1 MPSNNENDLDID
13 SLLDEQLGSSDNSRP
28 NINRASYL
36 DPDQQAEVITLAES
50 RNIDTQTV
58 ENNLGE
64 FKRRSTVEAI
74 DTRGYPKLSQY
85 LNDDRNSRVSVDDID
100 NLKGIEGA
108 VRESEYGFW
117 SNIGRGTLNRV
128 NTLTGNLIEFTGN
141 VGENFEDYLRD
152 KGIPNPGIIIGDDG
166 VSWSWDI
173 PEETPNLLKN
183 IGKAVS
189 EGNGYGYQP
198 RFTWERFKG
207 DMNPKTLS
215 GYIAEQGVQ
224 SVPDMM
230 AAIFTLPAYITSRTE
245 EIAEAR
251 VKNDERQD
259 VTGQDLATSF
269 VPAVMVSLIE
279 RLAGKVTLGVGG
291 VTSTKTALKAT
302 GAAALTEGGTE
313 FVQEGIEYLGE
324 TVGTKKD
331 VSIAEMIDRQLAG
344 MVAGSG
350 MGASIR
356 GTTSTYEALSSR
368 TERNVET
375 VIMSAGEQQI
385 IDQIATFAQ
394 SSTTR
399 GRKEDRFRNFLKG
412 LETEKQVHISS
423 DAVIEAAQN
432 GVELPTYITE
442 QLDGLGT
449 DITVDMEQF
458 GADIA
463 PNEDIMGALRPHM
476 RLSSDSLSPAQLEAA
491 DDFSIKSLLEK
502 AEKSKAALTEAETI
516 YEDVKQQLV
525 DTGRQSEATA
535 RYSAA
540 IIPAYAT
547 VKAEQTGK
555 TVREIYEMMGL
566 SIVGPA
572 TVNGDGKTLAQVF
585 EAFHG
590 TGTKFD
596 KFDKTK
602 LGSFTGADSS
612 TKGFFFT
619 SSRELAESFKSEAE
633 RKTVDLEGV
642 EKSIRGLSNDEVFR
656 LFEDAGLDDI
666 VGPYDPDDVNGAVTD
681 IITLLEE
688 ELATDALEER
698 TGVDKI
704 IRKKIGGDHF
714 DKGEVKETSVDLE
727 NPLIV
732 EFKPDDEL
740 NEGAINEAIDE
751 AQKSGN
757 DGVIF
762 KNMKDAAVVTEKGD
776 GSIVS
781 DVYFVFDDKRIGDKS
796 DVDPRRINEG
806 DAKTLK
812 TGEPVTFRY
821 SHNTES
827 ATEMFGIPDKDA
839 SYGRGYEPS
848 GRFVSIVG
856 DKYKPFTDKIITGN
870 LTFTNPL
877 VVDNADLTWKQT
889 LSDQYDGK
897 TGKELSKAVMADG
910 YDGIITTEGD
920 RYISEIVD
928 LTTFDE
934 AKALY
939 QSDAEEKNLIVT
951 HNISEE
957 GIAAAEGLGGLA
969 APSIAVANVE
979 KGGFTNFGGISLL
992 SDPNVLDD
1000 PTLKTFDADIYSARQ
1015 PRSIDKLKGKKVR
1028 ELTDAVDVAN
1038 ERTGLRPIYEVQEV
1052 SDLDKD
1058 SVFNYWL
1065 STIGKSPKLKKMK
1078 ATPLSKAVSNIS
1090 DNELLESKELNGA
1103 VIKIYKGHVEQLLG
1117 ENPTQAE
1124 LDLVLDVASDW
1135 FDVKIPDDV
1144 ELRNTDDG
1152 VAYFRGDEQVSDN
1165 FKSERIGFVRY
1176 TRSLKESGNYELDF
1190 TLPKQSLLRESI
1202 TEVRKIRD
1210 GFDQQKFREDLSKKH
1225 QNKKLRSDFKE
1236 WINDTYSDLLDKKR
1250 LFKGYTPAG
1259 DRKYAEYTLNNVVR
1273 EMTKTLQGGES
1284 SSYGVASVRARFANE
1299 LSTKEKVK
1307 AARGDIVTKEEMDI
1321 IREEAAK
1328 KFEDSLEDLKQY
1340 YKYDTDGWGYGT
1352 DVAEAITEGPS
1363 AVREVFGNSKEAN
1376 KIIDDLG
1383 KYLAGLPTEYFESKV
1398 QRSMQFSEFNTAV
1411 VPKGA
1416 SKKTVDTLKSH
1427 GLKIRRYDESVEG
1440 SRNEVVAQQSKL
1452 LFQPAQTDG
1461 TDKLKRGSIR
1471 IDDDSM
1477 IIKMHQASD
1486 LSTFLHESGHMFLEM
1501 EGKLAELTGVTGDQQ
1516 TILDWLE
1523 VDSFNDIDTE
1533 QHEKFA
1539 ETFEVYLREGK
1550 APSLALRDA
1559 FAAFKRW
1566 LIRIY
1571 QNLTDQRLQR
1581 ADLSEE
1587 IVEVFDRLLATEA
1600 EIELATAN
1608 PAYDQFFKS
1617 KEQAGM
1623 TDAEWDAYLKRQQQT
1638 KNRSQE
1644 TLDTK
1649 VMKELEYRYS
1659 EDWKNEKAP
1668 MIDEEME
1675 RLSEEPVYSVLNDTT
1690 EIPMDRKM
1698 VKEFLGVDKLPKQL
1712 YGRTVKDGVDPQEY
1726 SEVYGFASPE
1736 QMLKEIV
1743 AVPPL
1748 KEAADAAAQD
1758 RMIEKYGDILN
1769 DGTIEAEAQ
1778 EAIHNE
1784 TQAQLLLEELR
1795 ALKPERANKINRDY
1809 LKAEAKTLIGSM
1821 KFKEIQPNKYYRAEI
1836 KAAQKAVTAKDKEQQ
1851 YIHKVQQL
1859 ANHYMYREAV
1869 ETKGRMTKHRKYVKS
1884 VQTREYNTKQ
1894 VNPEYVQNMKVLAN
1908 LYDMRQKPDQQVAV
1922 NNILNWYMSQIDDE
1936 NQFVQLEL
1944 LDVNLIKALDAKQN
1958 NEITELKLPTFDDLS
1973 AQDLQGL
1980 NDMLRHLRYVGGVMS
1995 DLGKAEFNKTIDDM
2009 TESILKHGKSDHKG
2023 RGGVARRLE
2032 EQRRELS
2039 HFVNKFPSLRNLIR
2053 KLDGDFKDSDVEGVM
2068 HKEIFRLVE
2077 EANSNKITLNA
2088 ELHKKF
2094 QEVLGDIYRVG
2105 LTRGGNKTYLLD
2117 SGLTFDAHNEARF
2130 MLAVYW
2136 GTETSREAIRE
2147 GHGMTDADVMKIM
2160 SDLTPEQLNMVNKV
2174 WEMNETVWPQ
2184 LSSASVKLLG
2194 VAPPKL
2200 DAMPFV
2206 VNGVEMSGGHMRLMY
2221 DSSRLDLKADQEQ
2234 ATRMQTVVPTRA
2246 GSTFARVGGGGS
2258 PVKLYTSNIS
2268 QSLEENIHYIAFAE
2282 SGRRTQGLINNPKV
2296 KQAIEQKHG
2305 TGFFGALIENLEG
2318 TISNRSYRETV
2329 KTIARISKLLR
2340 RAATYKHL
2348 CFSIRN
2354 TVQQFSSLP
2363 VIVDELGV
2371 VPTINAMN
2379 RIVSDTGL
2387 IDFINDRSPFMKERA
2402 SFVNREAAEFLKDL
2416 DVTNNVQKKYR
2427 DFASKGFF
2435 MQTAVD
2441 SLLAYPAWLATYER
2455 QFELHGDD
2463 KRASSEANT
2472 AVAESVGSG
2481 SDLHMGALFQKNQ
2494 SEFVKIMTLFGSWFN
2509 SYYQR
2514 MYRSTEGWTTADAGT
2529 IKALFMTPVISATMA
2544 ALLVMDYPDDDSDEA
2559 WYEWMTK
2566 RYVSFMG
2573 GTIPFIRD
2581 IVGSFSGYSP
2591 KTLLGGGQ
2599 ETAFRLYGEFDSFL
2613 SGKQSGVKTVS
2624 DVTKAVT
2631 TLVPVAGIGNVT
2643 RVMDFIDSNSQGKES
2658 GNAVKKTYQAIVE
2671 GKDKN

>member
-1 MPSNNENDLDID
+1 MPSNNESDLNID
-13 SLLDEQLGSSDNSRP
+13 SLLDEQLGSSDTSKP
-28 NINRASYL
+28 NLNRASHF
-36 DPDQQAEVITLAES
+36 DPNQQAEVITLAES
-50 RNIDTQTV
+50 RNIDLETV

-64 FKRRSTVEAI
+64 FKRRSKVEAI
-74 DTRGYPKLSQY
+74 DTTGYPKLSQY
-85 LNDDRNSRVSVDDID
+85 LSDDRNSRVSVDDIT

-108 VRESEYGFW
+108 VRESENGFW

-128 NTLTGNLIEFTGN
+128 NTLTGNLVEFTGN
-141 VGENFEDYLRD
+141 VGENFEDYLGE
-152 KGIPNPGIIIGDDG
+152 KGIPNPGIVIGEDG
-166 VSWSWDI
+166 LSWSWDI
-173 PEETPNLLKN
+173 PDETPNLLKN

-189 EGNGYGYQP
+189 EGDGYGYQP

-207 DMNPKTLS
+207 DMNPKTLA
-215 GYIAEQGVQ
+215 GYITEQGVQ

-230 AAIFTLPAYITSRTE
+230 AAIFTLPAYISSRTE
-245 EIAEAR
+245 EIAEDR
-251 VKNDERQD
+251 VKNDERKD
-259 VTGQDLATSF
+259 VTGQDLATSLI
-269 VPAVMVSLIE
+269 PAVAVSLIE

-291 VTSTKTALKAT
+291 VTTGKEAIKAT

-313 FVQEGIEYLGE
+313 FIQEGIEYLGE

-331 VSIAEMIDRQLAG
+331 VSVKEMIDRQLAG
-344 MVAGSG
+344 LVAGSG

-356 GTTSTYEALSSR
+356 GATSSYEALASR
-368 TERNVET
+368 AERNVET
-375 VIMSAGEQQI
+375 VIMSTGEQET

-394 SSTTR
+394 ASTTR
-399 GRKEDRFRNFLKG
+399 GRKEDRYRNFLKG
-412 LETEKQVHISS
+412 LETDKQVHISS

-432 GVELPTYITE
+432 GVELPSYMTE
-442 QLDGLGT
+442 QIDGLGT

-458 GADIA
+458 GTDIA
-463 PNEDIMGALRPHM
+463 PNEDIMTSLRPHM
-476 RLSSDSLSPAQLEAA
+476 RLSSDSLSPAQLEAQ
-491 DDFSIKSLLEK
+491 DDFSIKSLLER
-502 AEKSKAALTEAETI
+502 AEKSKTALTEAETI

-525 DTGRQSEATA
+525 DSGRQSEATA

-555 TVREIYEMMGL
+555 TVKEIYEMMGL

-572 TVNGDGKTLAQVF
+572 TKNGDGKTLEQVYK
-585 EAFHG
+585 AFHG
-590 TGTKFD
+590 TGEKFD
-596 KFDKTK
+596 SFDKEK
-602 LGSFTGADSS
+602 LGSFTGADSA

-619 SSRELAESFKSEAE
+619 SDRGLAESFKTEAE
-633 RKTVDLEGV
+633 RKTVDIKGIEQ
-642 EKSIRGLSNDEVFR
+642 SIRDLSNDEIFQ
-656 LFEDAGLDDI
+656 LFEDAGLDNI

-681 IITLLEE
+681 IVTLLEE
-688 ELATDALEER
+688 DLSTEILEER
-698 TGVDKI
+698 SGVDAI
-704 IRKKIGGDHF
+704 IRKKIGDSSF
-714 DKGEVKETSVDLE
+714 DQGELKEVSVDLQ

-732 EFKPDDEL
+732 EFNPDDEL

-751 AQKSGN
+751 ASKSGN

-762 KNMKDAAVVTEKGD
+762 KNMKDAAIVDEKGD

-781 DVYFVFDDKRIGDKS
+781 DVYFVFDDSKVSPSELAQS
-796 DVDPRRINEG
+796 DV
-806 DAKTLK
+806 T
-812 TGEPVTFRY
+812 
-821 SHNTES
+821 
-827 ATEMFGIPDKDA
+827 
-839 SYGRGYEPS
+839 
-848 GRFVSIVG
+848 
-856 DKYKPFTDKIITGN
+856 
-870 LTFTNPL
+870 
-877 VVDNADLTWKQT
+877 
-889 LSDQYDGK
+889 
-897 TGKELSKAVMADG
+897 
-910 YDGIITTEGD
+910 
-920 RYISEIVD
+920 
-928 LTTFDE
+928 
-934 AKALY
+934 
-939 QSDAEEKNLIVT
+939 KNLVVT
-951 HNISEE
+951 HNITEE
-957 GIAAAEGLGGLA
+957 GIRQAEALGGLA
-969 APSIAVANVE
+969 APSIAVANVDV
-979 KGGFTNFGGISLL
+979 GFDSFGEISLIA
-992 SDPNVLDD
+992 DPSLLDE
-1000 PTLKTFDADIYSARQ
+1000 KKVRTFDTDIYSSRQ
-1015 PRSIDKLKGKKVR
+1015 PRADEQLDIKQVRILGEGIDSSIKGTKLHNPTDGSITSKNALDGKATQ
-1028 ELTDAVDVAN
+1028 LH
-1038 ERTGLRPIYEVQEV
+1038 Y
-1052 SDLDKD
+1052 
-1058 SVFNYWL
+1058 L
-1065 STIGKSPKLKKMK
+1065 STIGKAPKQKKMK
-1078 ATPLSKAVSNIS
+1078 ENKISKSIIGVPAVDVLEDPNFVKNVADKYNKMVSDIKATDPTVDQEFLDDIASTWFNFKLPEGYEVRRVDGGFQAFAPGDAEVGKAFASKNLVIRRTIASLKQDGITGGIDYNSPKQDILRDELSKARSIN
-1090 DNELLESKELNGA
+1090 
-1103 VIKIYKGHVEQLLG
+1103 
-1117 ENPTQAE
+1117 
-1124 LDLVLDVASDW
+1124 
-1135 FDVKIPDDV
+1135 
-1144 ELRNTDDG
+1144 DG
-1152 VAYFRGDEQVSDN
+1152 IDMS
-1165 FKSERIGFVRY
+1165 
-1176 TRSLKESGNYELDF
+1176 
-1190 TLPKQSLLRESI
+1190 
-1202 TEVRKIRD
+1202 
-1210 GFDQQKFREDLSKKH
+1210 
-1225 QNKKLRSDFKE
+1225 KLRDDIRKKMDQKSIKSGYKKWLD
-1236 WINDTYSDLLDKKR
+1236 NTYNTLVKSKR
-1250 LFKGYTPAG
+1250 LFAGYTPSG
-1259 DRKYAEYTLNNVVR
+1259 DRKYKPYNLDTLVR
-1273 EMTKTLQGGES
+1273 EMNKKLQGGES
-1284 SSYGVASVRARFANE
+1284 SNYGITSVRAMYANE
-1299 LSTKEKVK
+1299 MTNKKKVQANRDK
-1307 AARGDIVTKEEMDI
+1307 IVSSEEMEDI
-1321 IREEAAK
+1321 KGDADLV
-1328 KFEDSLEDLKQY
+1328 FEDAMESLKPY
-1340 YKYDTDGWGYGT
+1340 YVGQTEGWGYMS
-1352 DVAEAITEGPS
+1352 DVAESITEGPS
-1363 AVREVFGNSKEAN
+1363 GIREAFEGSAEAN
-1376 KIIDDLG
+1376 KIINKLG
-1383 KYLAGLPTEYFESKV
+1383 AYLANLPTQYFEAKV
-1398 QRSMQFSEFNTAV
+1398 QRAMDFSEFKVAV
-1411 VPKGA
+1411 VPKST
-1416 SKKTVDTLKSH
+1416 SKEVVELLKAKGITVK
-1427 GLKIRRYDESVEG
+1427 RYDENVEG
-1440 SRNEVVAQQSKL
+1440 ARSELVKKQEKL

-1461 TDKLKRGSIR
+1461 ANQLKRGSIR

-1486 LSTFLHESGHMFLEM
+1486 LSTFLHESGHLFLEM
-1501 EGKLAELTGVTGDQQ
+1501 EGKLSELNGVTDDQQ
-1516 TILDWLE
+1516 VILDWLE
-1523 VDSFNDIDTE
+1523 VDSFKDIDTE

-1539 ETFEVYLREGK
+1539 ETFEVYLREGN

-1581 ADLSEE
+1581 AELSEE
-1587 IVEVFDRLLATEA
+1587 IIEVFDRLLATEA

-1617 KEQAGM
+1617 KEQSGM
-1623 TDAEWDAYLKRQQQT
+1623 SDIEWDAYLKRQEQT
-1638 KNRSQE
+1638 KNRAQE
-1644 TLDTK
+1644 TIDTK
-1649 VMKELEYRYS
+1649 VMKELTYRYS

-1668 MIDEEME
+1668 MIDEEIA

-1690 EIPMDRKM
+1690 VMPMDRKL
-1698 VKEFLGVDKLPKQL
+1698 VKEFLGITKLPKQL
-1712 YGRTVKDGVDPQEY
+1712 YGRTEVDGIDPQEY
-1726 SEVYGFASPE
+1726 SEVNGFASPE
-1736 QMLKEIV
+1736 QMLTEMV
-1743 AVPPL
+1743 SVPPL
-1748 KEAADAAAQD
+1748 KEAADAAAQE
-1758 RMIEKYGDILN
+1758 RMIEKHGDILN
-1769 DGTIEAEAQ
+1769 DGTIEVEAQ

-1784 TQAQLLLEELR
+1784 TQAKLLLEELK

-1836 KAAQKAVTAKDKEQQ
+1836 KAAQKAVLAKDKEQQ
-1851 YIHKVQQL
+1851 YNHKVQQL

-1869 ETKGRMTKHRKYVKS
+1869 ETKDRMTKHRKYVKS

-1922 NNILNWYMSQIDDE
+1922 NNLLNWYVAQVDDE

-1944 LDVNLIKALDAKQN
+1944 LDVNLIEALEAKQN
-1958 NEITELKLPTFDDLS
+1958 GEITELKLPTFDDLS

-2009 TESILKHGKSDHKG
+2009 AESILKNGKSDYKG

-2077 EANSNKITLNA
+2077 EANSDKITLNA
-2088 ELHKKF
+2088 DLHKKF
-2094 QEVLGDIYRVG
+2094 QEILGDIYRVG

-2136 GTETSREAIRE
+2136 GTETSREAVRD
-2147 GHGMTDADVMKIM
+2147 GYGMTDNDVMKIM
-2160 SDLTPEQLNMVNKV
+2160 SDLTTEQLKMVNKV

-2200 DAMPFV
+2200 DAMPFT
-2206 VNGVEMSGGHMRLMY
+2206 VNGVNMSGGHMRLMY
-2221 DSSRLDLKADQEQ
+2221 DSSRLDLKADQDQ

-2282 SGRRTQGLINNPKV
+2282 SGRRTQSLINNPKV

-2305 TGFFGALIENLEG
+2305 NGFFGALIENLEG

-2371 VPTINAMN
+2371 VPVINAMN
-2379 RIVSDTGL
+2379 RIVTDNDL
-2387 IDFINDRSPFMKERA
+2387 VDFINDRSPFMKERA

-2435 MQTAVD
+2435 MQTAID
-2441 SLLAYPAWLATYER
+2441 SLLAYPTWLATYER

-2544 ALLVMDYPDDDSDEA
+2544 ALLVMDYPADDSDEA

-2573 GTIPFIRD
+2573 GTIPFLRD

-2613 SGKQSGVKTVS
+2613 SGKQSGVKATS
-2624 DVTKAVT
+2624 DITKAIT
-2631 TLVPVAGIGNVT
+2631 TIVPVPGIGNVT
-2643 RVMDFIDSNSQGKES
+2643 RVMDFVDSNSQGKES
-2658 GNAVKKTYQAIVE
+2658 GNAIKKTYQAIVE